1 MLDTIGTFV
10 EMLEDHFSTDPNL
23 SAMLLQPLMNFFQ
36 MTPDTDNLVFPL
48 FECLSAAAAATK
60 LNFQAYSLSVLV
72 RCCTI
77 IEQVLLLDSTGA
89 LDAQGE
95 PANKQIIASCLDL
108 IDGLVR
114 GLEQNFSLLL
124 QSTPN
129 GGDELLK
136 LLSPCL
142 DDEEDDVRQA
152 ALGLLGDMAHHAPP
166 TLNLIAVALLP
177 GIRDSLTMVRGRKV
191 CSNAAWVVGELAVAF
206 GDSLLGSTVDR
217 FIPILASLGDNEDC
231 HPNLLENIT
240 STIGRLCLCSA
251 VRVAPHTE
259 LFIDNW
265 LMSLHEV
272 AGDEMREQSF
282 RGLVKLAEVNW
293 DGVVAQRYSEFLRA
307 VCTHTFKEKQ

>member
-1 MLDTIGTFV
+1 
-10 EMLEDHFSTDPNL
+10 
-23 SAMLLQPLMNFFQ
+23 
-36 MTPDTDNLVFPL
+36 
-48 FECLSAAAAATK
+48 
-60 LNFQAYSLSVLV
+60 
-72 RCCTI
+72 
-77 IEQVLLLDSTGA
+77 
-89 LDAQGE
+89 
-95 PANKQIIASCLDL
+95 
-108 IDGLVR
+108 
-114 GLEQNFSLLL
+114 
-124 QSTPN
+124 
-129 GGDELLK
+129 
-136 LLSPCL
+136 
-142 DDEEDDVRQA
+142 
-152 ALGLLGDMAHHAPP
+152 
-166 TLNLIAVALLP
+166 VALLP

-206 GDSLLGSTVDR
+206 GDGLLGSTVDR

-307 VCTHTFKEKQ
+307 VCTHTFKSNMIGCFSFLLQQLFNTLLLPSIYNCDLVVFLLSTFVQPSFFF